1 MKSMTSAALTLCAA
15 TLFTTLPVQAKE
27 LPKSTVEISGA
38 TGFNV
43 GANIVTSDGTD
54 SVKTSVSSFNL
65 QSRYYFQDNV
75 AFSFGFNRIDTD
87 IEIASDH
94 AGSTTTMLIPGLS
107 INKPLSDDVNL
118 ILSAGFIISGLRQSF
133 NNSAGDA
140 QGKGIQM
147 GVELQTFLSDRASI
161 NFGGQINKHKVKN
174 ETNDI
179 SANLTDR
186 LFNVGL
192 SFYFGN

>member
-1 MKSMTSAALTLCAA
+1 MKFITSAALTLCAA
-15 TLFTTLPVQAKE
+15 TLITTLPAQAKE
-27 LPKSTVEISGA
+27 LPKGTVEIAGA

-43 GANIVTSDGTD
+43 GANIVTSEGSE

-75 AFSFGFNRIDTD
+75 AFSLGFSRLDTD
-87 IEIASDH
+87 IEIAGDH
-94 AGSTTTMLIPGLS
+94 AGTTTTMLVPGLS
-107 INKPLSDDVNL
+107 VNKSLSDGVNL
-118 ILSAGFIISGLRQSF
+118 TLSAGFIISGIRQSF
-133 NNSAGDA
+133 NDSAGDA

-147 GVELQTFLSDRASI
+147 GLELQTFLNDRASI

-174 ETNDI
+174 DTNDF

-186 LFNVGL
+186 IFNVGL